1 MTINSSNT
9 NMSDLKA
16 NDWLLQFSKNIT
28 STTGEDGILEKIF
41 EIIPNSK
48 RWCVELG
55 AGNGRIFSNS
65 YDLIVNKGW
74 SSVQIEG
81 DPIKYEELIA
91 THGENYQVTCLNKY
105 VTFSGTNTLDNLFKK
120 TSLPHNFDLLSID
133 IDGNDYYLWES
144 LEHFRPK
151 VIVIEFNPSIP
162 NQVDWVQ
169 EKNMEVNHGCS
180 LLSLINLG
188 KRKGY
193 ELISATWLNG
203 IFVDSQYYELFGI
216 EDNSIWQLYRDP
228 QNFQTFIFQTY
239 DGTILLAGN
248 DKLLWHDRQ
257 FNFEEIQEKIQVLP
271 EKERVFPAKIAV
283 DSSSKTGKTDADISV
298 ILFSKDRP
306 LQLQAYLE
314 SLFYYSS
321 IKEDAIYV
329 LYQPTQ
335 SISYQELIRKNPNI
349 HWVEETN
356 FTADLIT
363 IINEAK
369 DFILWGCDDVFFKS
383 FFDLN
388 ICIKALTQDPK
399 IFGFALR
406 LGENIQPN
414 VEMISRG
421 DYLLC
426 DWTKAPQGYWSYPW
440 EVSASIY
447 RKSDVMEFIKLSSNI
462 SNPNYLEGKL
472 AGYFEQNKDSTN
484 KKYLACF
491 ELSKAIT
498 LTINRV
504 QETYPNWF
512 DGTNETDINTLY
524 QNFLQGYK
532 LNWTKFKECGN
543 SLVHVRSEYFE
554 IEAPV
559 TTGKIVDDINSPEK
573 SISITDY
580 LTQGNELL
588 EAGQIQE
595 AIASFQKA
603 VESNPSSPWP
613 YYYLGLALDKDG
625 QFQGSVSQFG
635 RAIGLDPDLIWAHHY
650 LGETLV
656 KLGRLEE
663 AVEKFQR
670 AIELKPDLSWSYY
683 HLGEALCKLGRW
695 DEAVV
700 NLRLAIELNPDFG
713 WSHHFLGEALSQL
726 QKWEEAA
733 VALSK
738 AVTLHQHFSSYS
750 ALGQCWEK
758 LGELKKAT
766 VAFQKGIELAAYNN
780 ELQSN
785 LINSTKK
792 KVDID
797 HRLLADN
804 YHLLAESLLKQ
815 KDLDETK
822 SQLQQLEAELTK
834 AKKISEKS
842 IGYYRWAV
850 ESHPEAIETKEEWEQ
865 AIAALRQA
873 VELAP
878 ESGHDHY
885 LLGLALTRICQE
897 EDANPTFRRA
907 GELLEQQGKLELAIA
922 AYQKALQSSSDSD
935 LSFKLGMIHAQCGQ
949 FPEALTQYQQALQ
962 NQPKEPE
969 KYAKLAVILVQ
980 QGLGEQ
986 VITCYHQVFQNKS
999 ETAKHYYNLGLIFSQ
1014 QGLADAAVAC
1024 FRQAPQKHPS
1034 EQEVYD
1040 SIWRGLNQ
1048 LGPLTEDNHY
1058 YPAEINPELT
1068 EAHFNHTSQYKVL
1081 LFNNLT
1087 DDEKNWLEQAGFSL
1101 AYLETMSKDDISLEE
1116 LYINGFADCDEIKLS
1131 RKYLTRTFNAYQSMV
1146 QTGYIYTLCPMTGTI
1161 VRSNQS
1167 FHIHYYG
1174 DFQNFIYRFVSQ
1186 EVFYLIIGH
1195 WGGIKLSL
1203 YVPSK
1208 DLVIWFYKDTWV
1220 GEHIVNKLKA
1230 FMVSNWQKVKSYIS
1244 STERKPVAVTYGHIS
1259 NISHYL
1265 WNEVTGIQYLA
1276 INNSL
1281 EKVDIFLVQPYDYY
1295 NIGEMFSVSKNKI
1308 VDIANNTHLSQEILD
1323 NNYFA
1328 MRVTDNWVTEELAQ
1342 RIYNHSLVLCSK
1354 NQTLLL
1360 HLEESRKCFP
1370 LIWLTIRTHR
1380 RVWLSQV
1387 EGFASII
1394 NEIYQSYPNLGIVF
1408 DGWGIM
1414 GNYREDPRDVC
1425 MIDQENQVVT
1435 QIKNLISSE
1444 IPTYNIIGLT
1454 NFDKAVWAN
1463 NIDMYI
1469 QPEGTGLTHV
1479 TWISNKPGVIF
1490 SHKQAMGQKWHW
1502 FSYRENAIEPVLIKD
1517 EYLIGSAQDRNLH
1530 HHENFDCNWQGIYI
1544 EALTIIKQ
1552 LKKD

>member
-1 MTINSSNT
+1 MTINSSRT
-9 NMSDLKA
+9 NIDSKA

-28 STTGEDGILEKIF
+28 STTGEDGILEKTF
-41 EIIPNSK
+41 EIILNSN

-55 AGNGRIFSNS
+55 AGNGVKFSNS
-65 YDLIVNKGW
+65 YNLIVNKGW

-81 DPIKYEELIA
+81 DPIKYEELIK
-91 THGENYQVTCLNKY
+91 THGENSKVTCLNKY
-105 VTFSGTNTLDNLFKK
+105 VSFSGTNTLDNIFKK
-120 TSLPHNFDLLSID
+120 TSLPHNFDVLSID

-151 VIVIEFNPSIP
+151 VIVIEFNPCIP

-169 EKNMEVNHGCS
+169 EKNMEVNQGCS

-193 ELISATWLNG
+193 ELISATWFNG
-203 IFVDSQYYELFGI
+203 IFVDSQYYELFEI
-216 EDNSIWQLYRDP
+216 EDNSIWQMYQDTY
-228 QNFQTFIFQTY
+228 NSQTFVFQLF
-239 DGTILLAGN
+239 DGKIVLLGN

-257 FNFEEIQEKIQVLP
+257 FNLEEIQEKIQVLP
-271 EKERVFPAKIAV
+271 EKDRVFPAKIAG

-298 ILFSKDRP
+298 IVFSKDRP

-356 FTADLIT
+356 FTADLTT
-363 IINEAK
+363 ILNEAK
-369 DFILWGCDDVFFKS
+369 DFIFWGCDDVFFKS

-388 ICIKALTQDPK
+388 ICIKALSQDPK
-399 IFGFALR
+399 ILGFGLR
-406 LGENIQPN
+406 LGENIHPN

-440 EVSASIY
+440 EVSTSIY

-462 SNPNYLEGKL
+462 SNPNYLEGEL
-472 AGYFEQNKDSTN
+472 AGYFEQTKDSSN

-504 QETYPNWF
+504 QETHPNWF
-512 DGTNETDINTLY
+512 DGTNDTDINSLY
-524 QNFLQGYK
+524 EYFIQGYK
-532 LNWTKFKECGN
+532 LNWTKFKDCDN

-559 TTGKIVDDINSPEK
+559 TTGQIVDDINSPEK

-595 AIASFQKA
+595 AIASLLKA
-603 VESNPSSPWP
+603 VDSNPSSPWP

-625 QFQGSVSQFG
+625 QLEGSVSEFG
-635 RAIGLDPDLIWAHHY
+635 RAIALYPDLIWAHHY

-663 AVEKFQR
+663 AVGEFER

-713 WSHHFLGEALSQL
+713 WSHHSLGEALSQL
-726 QKWEEAA
+726 QKWDEAT

-738 AVTLHQHFSSYS
+738 AVTLHEHSASYS

-758 LGELKKAT
+758 LGDLEKAI
-766 VAFQKGIELAAYNN
+766 VAFQKAIELAADNN
-780 ELQSN
+780 ELKSN
-785 LINSTKK
+785 LINATKK

-804 YHLLAESLLKQ
+804 YHLLAQFLLKQ

-822 SQLQQLEAELTK
+822 SQLRQLDAELTK

-842 IGYYRWAV
+842 ISYYRWAI
-850 ESHPEAIETKEEWEQ
+850 ESHPEVIETKEEWEQ

-878 ESGHDHY
+878 ESGHDYY

-897 EDANPTFRRA
+897 EDANPTFHRA
-907 GELLEQQGKLELAIA
+907 GELLEQQGKVELAIA
-922 AYQKALQSSSDSD
+922 AYQKALQSSSNAD
-935 LSFKLGMIHAQCGQ
+935 LSFKLGILHTQCGQ

-962 NQPKEPE
+962 NHSKEPE

-986 VITCYHQVFQNKS
+986 VINCYHQVFQNKS
-999 ETAKHYYNLGLIFSQ
+999 ETAKHYYNLGLILSQ
-1014 QGLADAAVAC
+1014 QGLTDAAVAC

-1034 EQEVYD
+1034 EAEVYD

-1048 LGPLTEDNHY
+1048 LEPLIEENHY
-1058 YPAEINPELT
+1058 YPTEINLELA
-1068 EAHFNHTSQYKVL
+1068 EAHFNDTSQYKVL

-1087 DDEKNWLEQAGFSL
+1087 DDDKDWLDEAGLSL
-1101 AYLETMSKDDISLEE
+1101 GYLETMSKDDISLEE
-1116 LYINGFADCDEIKLS
+1116 LYINGFADSDEIPLS
-1131 RKYLTRTFNAYQSMV
+1131 RKYLTRTLNAYQSMV
-1146 QTGYIYTLCPMTGTI
+1146 QTGYIYSLCPISGTI

-1167 FHIHYYG
+1167 FHIHYSE
-1174 DFQNFIYRFVSQ
+1174 FQNFIYRFVGQ

-1195 WGGIKLSL
+1195 WMGIKLAFYL
-1203 YVPSK
+1203 PSK
-1208 DLVIWFYKDTWV
+1208 NLVIWFHKDIWV
-1220 GEHIVNKLKA
+1220 GEHFINKLKA

-1244 STERKPVAVTYGHIS
+1244 STERKQVAVTYGHIS
-1259 NISHYL
+1259 NISHYF
-1265 WNEVTGIQYLA
+1265 WNEVTGLQYLA
-1276 INNSL
+1276 ANNCL
-1281 EKVDIFLVQPYDYY
+1281 QKVDKFLVQPYDYY
-1295 NIGEMFSVSKNKI
+1295 DTRGLFTEISAEKFVPITDPVS
-1308 VDIANNTHLSQEILD
+1308 LSQAILD
-1323 NNYFA
+1323 NNYFV
-1328 MRVTDNWVTEELAQ
+1328 MRVTDTHITEDLAKKIYEASVTRSSVNQ
-1342 RIYNHSLVLCSK
+1342 SLLQQV
-1354 NQTLLL
+1354 
-1360 HLEESRKCFP
+1360 EESSRCFP
-1370 LIWLTIRTHR
+1370 LIWITIRTHH

-1387 EGFASII
+1387 EGIANII
-1394 NEIYQSYPNLGIVF
+1394 NTLHHDYPQLGIVF
-1408 DGWGIM
+1408 DGWGNM
-1414 GNYREDPRDVC
+1414 DSSQEDPRNRA
-1425 MIDQENQVVT
+1425 MIEKETEVVENIKKLGT
-1435 QIKNLISSE
+1435 AEIQI
-1444 IPTYNIIGLT
+1444 YNAIGLT
-1454 NFDKAVWAN
+1454 NFEKAVWAKTV
-1463 NIDMYI
+1463 DMYI
-1469 QPEGTGLTHV
+1469 APEGAGLVHV
-1479 TWISNKPGVIF
+1479 LWVGNKPGVVHTNT
-1490 SHKQAMGQKWHW
+1490 SHLNQKGYW
-1502 FSYRENAIEPVLIKD
+1502 FNSREKAVEPVFLPSQHIKD
-1517 EYLIGSAQDRNLH
+1517 EESSDIYHRNYDCDWQAIYNEVIG
-1530 HHENFDCNWQGIYI
+1530 
-1544 EALTIIKQ
+1544 IISQ
-1552 LKKD
+1552 LKT